1 MEKQQQWAKDILK
14 AIILLMKDKDYNGDF
29 LTEGYKYTIN
39 AVIDNYSQTY
49 YQVGRDRNISMFH
62 RYGEYGEG
70 IYKNILMSK
79 NAREKL
85 EQYKEKAEELY
96 KKKSELI
103 ISINTIIDNN
113 RGLFGNKLSDN
124 PREDTIKKR
133 IDNIINNTDG
143 KYDGLKRDYESYKEA
158 KIGFNKIDLSAELH
172 GEHLTT
178 QSQTRRILNDTLN
191 RLKKDPALVDKI
203 DEEIE
208 YAFRDCKICI
218 ITKKESQTLDGEQ
231 QKYTEEEINR
241 YLQNLKEKKYYLSPR
256 FEADCKEFIGQNKKA
271 YGFGSI
277 RIQALMEKGV
287 RFVDD
292 QGIEKTLDVCLD
304 YLNDGNYVTD

>member
-1 MEKQQQWAKDILK
+1 M
-14 AIILLMKDKDYNGDF
+14 
-29 LTEGYKYTIN
+29 
-39 AVIDNYSQTY
+39 
-49 YQVGRDRNISMFH
+49 
-62 RYGEYGEG
+62 
-70 IYKNILMSK
+70 
-79 NAREKL
+79 
-85 EQYKEKAEELY
+85 
-96 KKKSELI
+96 
-103 ISINTIIDNN
+103 
-113 RGLFGNKLSDN
+113 
-124 PREDTIKKR
+124 
-133 IDNIINNTDG
+133 
-143 KYDGLKRDYESYKEA
+143 
-158 KIGFNKIDLSAELH
+158 
-172 GEHLTT
+172 
-178 QSQTRRILNDTLN
+178 NDTLN

-277 RIQALMEKGV
+277 RIQALMDQGV
-287 RFVDD
+287 IFVDD